1 MNPIGQ
7 VSSAQTG
14 QTHRAP
20 ALSTVDCRLSTD
32 KLLAVLRA
40 RVAGGVLVAF
50 SGGVDSAVVL
60 AALARLQREQPFT
73 LLAVT
78 VATPFH
84 LVREGAEAAEVAR
97 QLGVPHRLLHIDTLQ
112 NAAVVANPPDRCYHC
127 KRALFGQLLALA
139 EAEGLAT
146 VMEGTHAGDSTGWRP
161 GRKALTELGIVSPLA
176 EAGLTK
182 PEIRAL
188 AAAWALGVA
197 QKPSAPCLAT
207 RFPYGTAMTAEG
219 LERVG
224 LCEALLRRLLP
235 GVRELRLRDHLP
247 IARLEVPP
255 EAFQTVLAHRE
266 ELLRLGQASGYEF
279 VTLDLAGFRSGSFDK
294 GLV

>member
-20 ALSTVDCRLSTD
+20 ALSTD

-40 RVAGGVLVAF
+40 RVAGGVLVAL

-60 AALARLQREQPFT
+60 AALARLQREQSFK

-84 LVREGAEAAEVAR
+84 LVREGEEAAEVAR

-127 KRALFGQLLALA
+127 KRALFGQLLTLA

-161 GRKALTELGIVSPLA
+161 GRKALAELGIVSPLA

-188 AAAWALGVA
+188 AVAWALSVA

-224 LCEALLRRLLP
+224 IAEALLRRMLP
-235 GVRELRLRDHLP
+235 GVRELRVRDHLP
-247 IARLEVPP
+247 IARLEVPL
-255 EAFQTVLAHRE
+255 ESLQTVLDCRE
-266 ELLRLGQASGYEF
+266 SVLERLRSVGYTF
-279 VTLDLAGFRSGSFDK
+279 VTLDLAGFRSGSFD
-294 GLV
+294 GALV

>member
-1 MNPIGQ
+1 M
-7 VSSAQTG
+7 
-14 QTHRAP
+14 
-20 ALSTVDCRLSTD
+20 
-32 KLLAVLRA
+32 LRGS
-40 RVAGGVLVAF
+40 VGGGVLVAL

-60 AALARLQREQPFT
+60 AALARLQREQPFK

-78 VATPFH
+78 VVTPFH

-97 QLGVPHRLLHIDTLQ
+97 QLGVVHRFVHIDTLQ

-127 KRALFGQLLALA
+127 KRALFSQLLALA
-139 EAEGLAT
+139 EAEGLST
-146 VMEGTHAGDSTGWRP
+146 VMEGTHAGDSTAWRP
-161 GRKALTELGIVSPLA
+161 GRKALAELGVRSPLA

-188 AAAWALGVA
+188 AAAWGLSVA

-207 RFPYGTAMTAEG
+207 RFPYGTAITAEG

-266 ELLRLGQASGYEF
+266 ELLRLGQAAGYSF

>member
-7 VSSAQTG
+7 VPSAQTD

-20 ALSTVDCRLSTD
+20 ALSTD
-32 KLLAVLRA
+32 KLLAVLRG
-40 RVAGGVLVAF
+40 RVSGGVLVAL
-50 SGGVDSAVVL
+50 SGGVDSAVVV
-60 AALARLQREQPFT
+60 AALARLQREQPFK

-78 VATPFH
+78 AATPFH
-84 LVREGAEAAEVAR
+84 LVREGEEAAAVAR
-97 QLGVPHRLLHIDTLQ
+97 QLGVAHRLLHIDTLQ

-139 EAEGLAT
+139 EAEGLST
-146 VMEGTHAGDSTGWRP
+146 VMEGTHAGDSAGWRP
-161 GRKALTELGIVSPLA
+161 GRKALAELGICSPLA

-188 AAAWALGVA
+188 AAAWALSVA

-207 RFPYGTAMTAEG
+207 RFPYGTAITAEG

-235 GVRELRLRDHLP
+235 DVRELRVRDHLP
-247 IARLEVPP
+247 LARLEVPP

-266 ELLRLGQASGYEF
+266 ELLNLLQAAGYPF

>member
-20 ALSTVDCRLSTD
+20 AQSTD
-32 KLLAVLRA
+32 KLLAVLRT
-40 RVAGGVLVAF
+40 RVAGGVLVAL

-60 AALARLQREQPFT
+60 AALARLQREQPFK

-78 VATPFH
+78 VVTPFH

-97 QLGVPHRLLHIDTLQ
+97 QLGVPHRLLPTDTLQ

-127 KRALFGQLLALA
+127 KRALFGQLLTLA

-161 GRKALTELGIVSPLA
+161 GRKALAELGIVSPLA

-188 AAAWALGVA
+188 AAAWALSVA

-224 LCEALLRRLLP
+224 MAEALLRRMLP
-235 GVRELRLRDHLP
+235 GVRELRVRDHLP
-247 IARLEVPP
+247 IARLEVPL
-255 EAFQTVLAHRE
+255 ESLQTVLDCRE
-266 ELLRLGQASGYEF
+266 SVLERLRSVGYTF
-279 VTLDLAGFRSGSFDK
+279 VTLDLAGFRSGSFD
-294 GLV
+294 GALV

>member
-20 ALSTVDCRLSTD
+20 ALSTD

-40 RVAGGVLVAF
+40 RVAGGVLVAL

-60 AALARLQREQPFT
+60 AALARLQREQPFK

-127 KRALFGQLLALA
+127 KRALFGQLL
-139 EAEGLAT
+139 T
-146 VMEGTHAGDSTGWRP
+146 VAN
-161 GRKALTELGIVSPLA
+161 
-176 EAGLTK
+176 
-182 PEIRAL
+182 
-188 AAAWALGVA
+188 
-197 QKPSAPCLAT
+197 PSASA
-207 RFPYGTAMTAEG
+207 
-219 LERVG
+219 RVSN
-224 LCEALLRRLLP
+224 CP
-235 GVRELRLRDHLP
+235 KS
-247 IARLEVPP
+247 ARL
-255 EAFQTVLAHRE
+255 QW
-266 ELLRLGQASGYEF
+266 
-279 VTLDLAGFRSGSFDK
+279 
-294 GLV
+294 

>member
-1 MNPIGQ
+1 MTEETD
-7 VSSAQTG
+7 S
-14 QTHRAP
+14 
-20 ALSTVDCRLSTD
+20 RLSAER
-32 KLLAVLRA
+32 LLTVLRGS
-40 RVAGGVLVAF
+40 VGGGVLVAL

-60 AALARLQREQPFT
+60 AALARLQREQPFK

-78 VATPFH
+78 AVTLFH
-84 LVREGAEAAEVAR
+84 LVREGQEAAAVAR
-97 QLGVPHRLLHIDTLQ
+97 QLGVLHRLVHIDTLQ

-139 EAEGLAT
+139 EAEGLST
-146 VMEGTHAGDSTGWRP
+146 VMEGTHAGDSTAWRP
-161 GRKALTELGIVSPLA
+161 GRKALAELGICSPLA

-188 AAAWALGVA
+188 AAAWGLSVA

-207 RFPYGTAMTAEG
+207 RFPYGTAITAEG

-224 LCEALLRRLLP
+224 LCEAILRRLLP

-266 ELLRLGQASGYEF
+266 ELLRLGQAAGYEF

>member
-1 MNPIGQ
+1 MTEETD
-7 VSSAQTG
+7 S
-14 QTHRAP
+14 
-20 ALSTVDCRLSTD
+20 RLSTER
-32 KLLAVLRA
+32 LLSVLRGS
-40 RVAGGVLVAF
+40 VGGGVLVAL

-60 AALARLQREQPFT
+60 AALARLQREQPFK

-78 VATPFH
+78 VVTPFH
-84 LVREGAEAAEVAR
+84 LVREGQEAAEVAR
-97 QLGVPHRLLHIDTLQ
+97 QLGVPHRLLHIDILQ

-127 KRALFGQLLALA
+127 KRALFAQLLALA
-139 EAEGLAT
+139 EAEGLST
-146 VMEGTHAGDSTGWRP
+146 VMEGTHAGDSAAWRP
-161 GRKALTELGIVSPLA
+161 GRKALAELGICSPLA

-188 AAAWALGVA
+188 AAAWGLSVA

-207 RFPYGTAMTAEG
+207 RFPYGTAITAEG

-235 GVRELRLRDHLP
+235 GVCELRLRDHLP

-266 ELLRLGQASGYEF
+266 ELLRLGQAAGYEF